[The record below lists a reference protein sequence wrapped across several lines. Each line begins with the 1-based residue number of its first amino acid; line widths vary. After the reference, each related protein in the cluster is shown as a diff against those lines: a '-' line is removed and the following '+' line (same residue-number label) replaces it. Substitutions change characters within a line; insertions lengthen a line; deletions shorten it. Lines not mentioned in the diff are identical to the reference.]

1 MMRLWEFQNG
11 KMGVYRQKI
20 NQDTVK
26 NVKILIL
33 KNISFCKELMF
44 FFMKTAIFQ
53 NLIFYLFNC
62 ILVNFLPIYAH
73 FTILE
78 FSKSLH

>member
-33 KNISFCKELMF
+33 KNNSFCE
-44 FFMKTAIFQ
+44 KTHVFLYE
-53 NLIFYLFNC
+53 NFY
-62 ILVNFLPIYAH
+62 
-73 FTILE
+73 
-78 FSKSLH
+78 FSKFDLLHFLLYLG